1 LLLDLP
7 CWSLGEAGWLPQ
19 GEIDL
24 PALWTTGLGKPA
36 AFESLGKLFSAKIGL
51 LANGWIQENLG
62 FLNICITRYTI
73 LPCPLW
79 GRLCFCAR
87 LVFGIGFEVLSE
99 SAQPVSVF
107 TSGRPPMAACLW
119 GRSLSFYS
127 FWGSSAN

>member
-1 LLLDLP
+1 MLLDLP
-7 CWSLGEAGWLPQ
+7 CWSLGEAGWLPK

-36 AFESLGKLFSAKIGL
+36 ALNLWANYFPRKLDYLQMDGFKK
-51 LANGWIQENLG
+51 NLG
-62 FLNICITRYTI
+62 FLNICISRFTS

-87 LVFGIGFEVLSE
+87 LVFGIGFEVLSA

-119 GRSLSFYS
+119 GRSLSF
-127 FWGSSAN
+127 